1 MKKYLVLVTGEIWTE
16 EEIEQAYNQFK
27 EEMKYSSFEDYM
39 EHMIQLGKYR
49 EGGFIE
55 VES

>member
-1 MKKYLVLVTGEIWTE
+1 MKKYLVLATGEIWTE
-16 EEIEQAYNQFK
+16 EEIEQAYNQFR

-39 EHMIQLGKYR
+39 EQMIQLGKYR

-55 VES
+55 V